1 MNSILETAGYHGGS
15 DDDDPGLEFE
25 FDVDDND
32 QKYQIDDDD
41 GSPSVIRRLMF
52 KTRLFKIRLNRHTYT
67 HRMSYK
73 VDIVD
78 LISGSLLVIE

>member
-41 GSPSVIRRLMF
+41 GSPSVIR
-52 KTRLFKIRLNRHTYT
+52 
-67 HRMSYK
+67 K
-73 VDIVD
+73 VDVQD
-78 LISGSLLVIE
+78 ETF